1 MNKQST
7 IYTIVFM
14 FVVSFA
20 FVFLLS
26 LTNEATR
33 DQIELNEQ
41 IARQRAIL
49 AAMGVTPESDQAVLE
64 RFDEVET
71 IERDG
76 VSIYRASVQG
86 ETRYAKEFAGSG
98 LWGTIRGVLG
108 VDESVS
114 RTTGLEIINHNE
126 TPGLGGR
133 IVEPWFQRQFQ
144 GEQITN
150 GTITF
155 PEKGEGDFDYEN
167 GEVDGITGATRT
179 TESMERIVNN
189 EIDTLRNAVGG
200 ES

>member
-7 IYTIVFM
+7 IYTILFM
-14 FVVSFA
+14 FIVSFA

-33 DQIELNEQ
+33 DRIELNEK

-49 AAMGVTPESDQAVLE
+49 AAMGVTPEGDEAVVD
-64 RFDEVET
+64 RFQDVET
-71 IERDG
+71 VEREG
-76 VSIYRASVQG
+76 VTIYRTTVDG
-86 ETRYAKEFAGSG
+86 ETRYAKIFSGSG

-108 VDESVS
+108 VDENVTV
-114 RTTGLEIINHNE
+114 TTGLEILSHNE

-133 IVEPWFQRQFQ
+133 IVEPWFQRQFR
-144 GEQITN
+144 GEQITD

-155 PEKGEGDFDYEN
+155 PEKGEGDYNHEN

-179 TESMERIVNN
+179 TESMERIVNQ
-189 EIDTLRNAVGG
+189 EIDTLSNAVGG